1 MNGFYHEDGQQILHD
16 SQYLLRDM
24 PDVLTIQELQNVLQ
38 ISKSKAYNL
47 VRHQEIK
54 CFKVGRHIKI
64 PKTYLIDFIEKNQ
77 YNGINQ

>member
-1 MNGFYHEDGQQILHD
+1 MNDFHHSAKNPFNSLV
-16 SQYLLRDM
+16 LLRNM

-38 ISKSKAYNL
+38 ISKSKAYSL
-47 VRHQEIK
+47 VKNQEIK